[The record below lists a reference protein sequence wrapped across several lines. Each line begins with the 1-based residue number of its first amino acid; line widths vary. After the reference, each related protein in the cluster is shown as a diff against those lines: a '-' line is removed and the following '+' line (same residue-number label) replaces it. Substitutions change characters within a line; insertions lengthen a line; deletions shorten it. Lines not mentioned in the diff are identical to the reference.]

1 MHLRNIAKCMIR
13 TFKAHLISIIFGVDP
28 QFSIKRWDL
37 LLNQAKITVNL
48 LRTLKLDPTK
58 SAWEFINGPF
68 NYNATPMVPPGSCII
83 AHAKG
88 ATCRSWDFRG
98 IEGFYIS
105 LAMNHYQCY
114 TLLRHNTQAVVASDT
129 VIFRHHTLTL
139 PALTTE
145 DSIIHCLCA
154 LTTAIQSDRTPAKT
168 DDQLLAIKK
177 PLVYLI
183 HIATRCISSKG
194 GYAATTIIN
203 TPSCTSK
210 GAATSKGAH
219 RAYSTDCTSAP
230 GAATCTSFV

>member
-1 MHLRNIAKCMIR
+1 M
-13 TFKAHLISIIFGVDP
+13 
-28 QFSIKRWDL
+28 
-37 LLNQAKITVNL
+37 
-48 LRTLKLDPTK
+48 
-58 SAWEFINGPF
+58 E
-68 NYNATPMVPPGSCII
+68 PPGSCII
-83 AHAKG
+83 AHAKD

-98 IEGFYIS
+98 IEGFYIGP
-105 LAMNHYQCY
+105 AMNHYQCY
-114 TLLRHNTQAVVASDT
+114 MLPRHNTQAVVVSAT

-154 LTTAIQSDRTPAKT
+154 LTTAIQANRTPTKK

-183 HIATRCISSKG
+183 HIAAPTLCISSKG
-194 GYAATTIIN
+194 GGAATTIIN

-219 RAYSTDCTSAP
+219 RAYSTNCTSAP
-230 GAATCTSFV
+230 GAAMRTSFV